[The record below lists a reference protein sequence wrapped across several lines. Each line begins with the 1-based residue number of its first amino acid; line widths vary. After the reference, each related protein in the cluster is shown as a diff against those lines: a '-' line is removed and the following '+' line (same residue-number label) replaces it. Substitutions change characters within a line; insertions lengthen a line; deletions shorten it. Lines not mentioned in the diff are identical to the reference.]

1 MSSSDISTTILFS
14 FIIIGIFSII
24 LYGIYVNHIHTEHY
38 INEGYQQC
46 YIMGH
51 GTEWMKECNAQIIVE
66 KR

>member
-1 MSSSDISTTILFS
+1 MNSSDKMGTILFGLV
-14 FIIIGIFSII
+14 IIGIVSITM
-24 LYGIYVNHIHTEHY
+24 YGIYVNHIHTEHY

-51 GTEWMKECNAQIIVE
+51 GTEWMKECIPQLYME

>member
-1 MSSSDISTTILFS
+1 MNSGDKLSMFLFGM
-14 FIIIGIFSII
+14 IIIGVVSII
-24 LYGIYVNHIHTEHY
+24 LSAIYVNHIETEHY

-51 GTEWMKECNAQIIVE
+51 GTEWMKECNSQIVME

>member
-1 MSSSDISTTILFS
+1 MNSSDKMCMVLFGM
-14 FIIIGIFSII
+14 IIIGLVSIV
-24 LYGIYVNHIHTEHY
+24 LSAIYVHHIETEHY

-51 GTEWMKECNAQIIVE
+51 GTEWMKECNSQIVME

>member
-1 MSSSDISTTILFS
+1 MNSSDIVGMILFGL
-14 FIIIGIFSII
+14 IIIGIICIS

-51 GTEWMKECNAQIIVE
+51 GTEWMKECNAQVIVE

>member
-1 MSSSDISTTILFS
+1 MQSSDIVGMVLFGLT
-14 FIIIGIFSII
+14 IIGIVSII
-24 LYGIYVNHIHTEHY
+24 IYAIYTNHIHTEHY

-51 GTEWMKECNAQIIVE
+51 GTEWMKECNSQIVME

>member
-1 MSSSDISTTILFS
+1 MNSSDIGMMVRFS
-14 FIIIGIFSII
+14 LVIIGIICI
-24 LYGIYVNHIHTEHY
+24 ALYGIYVNHVETEHY

-51 GTEWMKECNAQIIVE
+51 GTEWMKECNAQVIVE

>member
-1 MSSSDISTTILFS
+1 MNSSDKMGMVLFGM
-14 FIIIGIFSII
+14 IIIGLVSIV
-24 LYGIYVNHIHTEHY
+24 LSAIYVKHIETEHY

-51 GTEWMKECNAQIIVE
+51 GTEWMKECNSQIVVE

>member
-1 MSSSDISTTILFS
+1 MNSSDKMGMVLFGM
-14 FIIIGIFSII
+14 IIIGLVSIV
-24 LYGIYVNHIHTEHY
+24 LSAIYVKHIETEHY

-51 GTEWMKECNAQIIVE
+51 GTEWMKECNSQIVME